1 VAYRD
6 RIESESLRKGAV
18 YLNMSKQAKESLVTI
33 MTQRGWSG
41 AREYVYTACDAE
53 LYELAIAI
61 LLSDELQSEAVIA
74 S

>member
-1 VAYRD
+1 MR
-6 RIESESLRKGAV
+6 
-18 YLNMSKQAKESLVTI
+18 MSRRAKEGLVSI

-41 AREYVYTACDAE
+41 AREYVDASCDAE

-61 LLSDELQSEAVIA
+61 LLSDEIQGEAVIG